1 MAIYRNI
8 STTFWTDSKVSDDFT
23 ADDKYLYLYL
33 FTNPHSNLCG
43 CYEVSYKQIA
53 YEASISVDKAK
64 KLIDRL
70 QNEFNVI
77 RYDNKTKEVLIL
89 NWHKYNWTKSEK
101 FRKPLLKEIEKV
113 KSPLFREY
121 LLKAFNGELDTVSN
135 FEDTVS
141 EIEDTVSNDENNGE
155 YPIDTTVTVTVTDTV
170 SVTDTDT
177 DTVTESDTD
186 TESDLETIKEIV
198 EYLNEMCGTN
208 YKASSKKTRD
218 LIRARM
224 KDGATV
230 DDFKT
235 VILKKARDWINDP
248 KMCKFLRP
256 ETLFSNKFEGYLNEI
271 VAISSAERWDFA

>member
-8 STTFWTDSKVSDDFT
+8 STTFWTDSKVADDFT
-23 ADDKYLYLYL
+23 ADDKYIYLYL

-53 YEASISVDKAK
+53 YEAGISVDKAK

-77 RYDNKTKEVLIL
+77 RYDTRTKEVLIL

-113 KSPLFREY
+113 KSPSFREY
-121 LLKAFNGELDTVSN
+121 LFKAYNGELDTVSAN
-135 FEDTVS
+135 GRYPIDTVSDFEDTVS
-141 EIEDTVSNDENNGE
+141 AEEIHEE
-155 YPIDTTVTVTVTDTV
+155 YPIDTTVTVTDTV

-177 DTVTESDTD
+177 DTVTESESD
-186 TESDLETIKEIV
+186 TETVKEIV
-198 EYLNEMCGTN
+198 EYLNEMCGTK
-208 YKASSKKTRD
+208 YKASSEKTRK
-218 LIRARM
+218 LIRARLN
-224 KDGATV
+224 DGFTV
-230 DDFKT
+230 EDFRT
-235 VILKKARDWINDP
+235 VIFKKARDWINDP

-256 ETLFSNKFEGYLNEI
+256 ETLFSNKFEGYLNEKT
-271 VAISSAERWDFA
+271 ALSSVERWDYA

>member
-8 STTFWTDSKVSDDFT
+8 STTFWTDSKVADDFT
-23 ADDKYLYLYL
+23 ADDKYIYLYL

-53 YEASISVDKAK
+53 YEAGISVDKAK
-64 KLIDRL
+64 KLIYRL
-70 QNEFNVI
+70 QNDFNVI
-77 RYDNKTKEVLIL
+77 RYDGKTKEVLIL

-113 KSPLFREY
+113 KSPAFRTFLF
-121 LLKAFNGELDTVSN
+121 KAYNGELDTVSAN
-135 FEDTVS
+135 GRYPIDTVS
-141 EIEDTVSNDENNGE
+141 EIEDTVSAEEIHEE
-155 YPIDTTVTVTVTDTV
+155 YPIDTTVTVTVTDTDTV

-177 DTVTESDTD
+177 VTVTESDT
-186 TESDLETIKEIV
+186 ETIKEIV
-198 EYLNEMCGTN
+198 EYMNVMCGTN
-208 YKASSKKTRD
+208 YRASSKKTKD
-218 LIRARM
+218 LIHARM
-224 KDGATV
+224 NEGFTV

-256 ETLFSNKFEGYLNEI
+256 ETLFSNKFEGYLNEKT
-271 VAISSAERWDFA
+271 ALSSVERWDYA

>member
-8 STTFWTDSKVSDDFT
+8 STTFWTDSKVADDFT
-23 ADDKYLYLYL
+23 ADDKYIYLYL

-53 YEASISVDKAK
+53 YEAGISVDKAK

-70 QNEFNVI
+70 QNEFDVI
-77 RYDNKTKEVLIL
+77 RYDGKTKEVLIL

-113 KSPLFREY
+113 KSPSFREY
-121 LLKAFNGELDTVSN
+121 LFKAYNGELDTVSAN
-135 FEDTVS
+135 GRYPIDTVS
-141 EIEDTVSNDENNGE
+141 EIEDTVSAEEIHEE

-177 DTVTESDTD
+177 VTESETD
-186 TESDLETIKEIV
+186 TETVKEIV
-198 EYLNEMCGTN
+198 DYLNEMCGTK
-208 YKASSKKTRD
+208 YKASSEKTRK
-218 LIRARM
+218 LIRARLN
-224 KDGATV
+224 DGFTV
-230 DDFKT
+230 EDFRT
-235 VILKKARDWINDP
+235 VIFKKARDWINDP

-256 ETLFSNKFEGYLNEI
+256 ETLFSNKFEGYLNEKT
-271 VAISSAERWDFA
+271 ALSSVERWDYA

>member
-8 STTFWTDSKVSDDFT
+8 STTFWTDSKVADDFT
-23 ADDKYLYLYL
+23 AEDKYIYLYL

-53 YEASISVDKAK
+53 YEAGISVDKAK

-77 RYDNKTKEVLIL
+77 RYDGKTKEVLIL

-113 KSPLFREY
+113 KSPSFREY
-121 LLKAFNGELDTVSN
+121 LFKAYNGELDTVSAN
-135 FEDTVS
+135 GRYPIDTVSDFEDTVS
-141 EIEDTVSNDENNGE
+141 AEEIHEE

-170 SVTDTDT
+170 SDT
-177 DTVTESDTD
+177 DTVTESESD
-186 TESDLETIKEIV
+186 TETVKEIV
-198 EYLNEMCGTN
+198 EYLNEMCGTK
-208 YKASSKKTRD
+208 YKASSEKTRK
-218 LIRARM
+218 LIRARLN
-224 KDGATV
+224 DGFTV
-230 DDFKT
+230 EDFRT
-235 VILKKARDWINDP
+235 VIFKKARDWINDP

-256 ETLFSNKFEGYLNEI
+256 ETLFSNKFEGYLNEKT
-271 VAISSAERWDFA
+271 ALSSVERWDYA

>member
-8 STTFWTDSKVSDDFT
+8 STTFWTDSKVADDFT
-23 ADDKYLYLYL
+23 AEDKYIYLYL

-53 YEASISVDKAK
+53 YEAGISVDKAK

-77 RYDNKTKEVLIL
+77 RYDGKTKEVLIL

-113 KSPLFREY
+113 KSPSFREY
-121 LLKAFNGELDTVSN
+121 LFKAYNGELDTVSAN
-135 FEDTVS
+135 GRYPIDTVSDFEDTVS
-141 EIEDTVSNDENNGE
+141 AEEIHEE

-177 DTVTESDTD
+177 VTESESD
-186 TESDLETIKEIV
+186 TETVKEIV
-198 EYLNEMCGTN
+198 EYLNEMCGTK
-208 YKASSKKTRD
+208 YKASSEKTRK
-218 LIRARM
+218 LIRARLN
-224 KDGATV
+224 DGFTV
-230 DDFKT
+230 EDFRT
-235 VILKKARDWINDP
+235 VIFKKARDWINDP

-256 ETLFSNKFEGYLNEI
+256 ETLFSNKFEGYLNEKT
-271 VAISSAERWDFA
+271 ALSSVERWDYA